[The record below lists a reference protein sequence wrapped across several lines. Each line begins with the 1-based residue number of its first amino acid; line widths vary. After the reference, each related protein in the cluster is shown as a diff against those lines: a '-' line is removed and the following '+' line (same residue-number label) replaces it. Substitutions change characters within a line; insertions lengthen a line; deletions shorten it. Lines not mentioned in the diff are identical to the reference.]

1 MKEKDLSQKLE
12 YENNKNKK
20 ILKKTKTKQN
30 RKINK

>member
-20 ILKKTKTKQN
+20 NLKKTKTKQN